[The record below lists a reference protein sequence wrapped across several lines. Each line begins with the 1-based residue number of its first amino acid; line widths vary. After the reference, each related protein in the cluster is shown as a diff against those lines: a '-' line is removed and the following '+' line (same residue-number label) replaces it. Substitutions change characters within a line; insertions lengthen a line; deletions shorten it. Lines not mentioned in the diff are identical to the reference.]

1 MFKVM
6 SKITSALMKLKS
18 LGKVPKWKRNIKTS
32 KSKKEPKISRN
43 NTQKRKFKKQLLL
56 ILSRDKKIHRIHKNR
71 NNNNKERHL

>member
-18 LGKVPKWKRNIKTS
+18 LGKIPKWKRNIKTR

-43 NTQKRKFKKQLLL
+43 YTQKRKFKKQLLL
-56 ILSRDKKIHRIHKNR
+56 ILSRDKKIYRIHKNR